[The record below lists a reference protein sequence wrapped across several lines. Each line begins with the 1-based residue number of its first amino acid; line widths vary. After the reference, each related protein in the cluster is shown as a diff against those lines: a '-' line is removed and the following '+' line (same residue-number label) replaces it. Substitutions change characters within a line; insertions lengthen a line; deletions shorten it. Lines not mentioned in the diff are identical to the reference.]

1 MKTKNIMLRTTLSF
15 LTIYLLSSCATHH
28 GFLSSNAVLIN
39 NDFKIIGL
47 GIGESESLKVL
58 GFGGLKKDALVF
70 DAKND
75 LYKKVELK
83 QGQAL
88 TNITVDFKH
97 EFYFIYSKT
106 KVIVTGEIV
115 DFNSSNDK
123 LSQNYYGLKVRND
136 FKIGDPV
143 YVKIDGSFKKRVI
156 EKLDLNELQIELL
169 KQDSEILSSLSIK
182 YEDVFRLN
190 GVFDYEKTRYSIGD
204 KIEIEVRSGKTPSGK
219 QNSSEF
225 IGKVIGISQRYALLI
240 DENSKYEVIAIK

>member
-1 MKTKNIMLRTTLSF
+1 MLRTTLFF
-15 LTIYLLSSCATHH
+15 LIIYLLSSCATHH

-88 TNITVDFKH
+88 TNITVDFKQ

-123 LSQNYYGLKVRND
+123 LSQNYYGLKARNG
-136 FKIGDPV
+136 FKIGESV

-156 EKLDLNELQIELL
+156 EKLDLNELQIQLL
-169 KQDSEILSSLSIK
+169 KQDSESLSSLSIK
-182 YEDVFRLN
+182 YEDVFRLD
-190 GVFDYEKTRYSIGD
+190 GVFEYEKTRYSIGD

-225 IGKVIGISQRYALLI
+225 NGKVIGISQGYALLI
-240 DENSKYEVIAIK
+240 DENSTYEVIAIK